1 MCVCNANASVGRDI
15 EVVPGRGRPER
26 RRQLISKT
34 IEVDVYKK
42 QTDGEEK
49 GEIITIIRII
59 PENVFFFSFLTAD
72 DSFLLGGSR
81 VRLNYENNDAYM

>member
-1 MCVCNANASVGRDI
+1 VCVCNANASVGRDI

-42 QTDGEEK
+42 QTGGEEK

-59 PENVFFFSFLTAD
+59 PENVFFFFL
-72 DSFLLGGSR
+72 SYRGRQLLIR
-81 VRLNYENNDAYM
+81 RLESQIKLRE